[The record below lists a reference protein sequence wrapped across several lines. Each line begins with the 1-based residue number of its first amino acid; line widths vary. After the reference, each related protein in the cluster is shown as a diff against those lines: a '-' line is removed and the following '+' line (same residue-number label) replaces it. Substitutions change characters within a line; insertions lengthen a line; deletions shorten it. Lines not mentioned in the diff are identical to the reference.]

1 MSKGSQVT
9 DQTIKGVIV
18 GAVAYFLANGN
29 VDPAVQASII
39 PVVTAGLAYASTRVG
54 DKNVASFI
62 SKVAKQAPAIIEAA
76 QKEVAEKAAA
86 EETAE
91 KAPAKK
97 APAKKAAAPKKTAK

>member
-76 QKEVAEKAAA
+76 QKEVAE
-86 EETAE
+86 ETAE